1 MLKAIGL
8 APPRQISVHGYWN
21 VDDRKVSKS
30 LGNMISP
37 LAMRDRYGFETFR
50 WFLLREMS
58 FGLDANFT
66 EEALVER
73 VNADLAN
80 NLGNLVSRTLNL
92 VEKFCDGAIPAAGD
106 ANDVDR
112 AVLDGAAAAARAR
125 RRPRCRTC
133 SRISRSRRS
142 PSTRAR

>member
-8 APPRQISVHGYWN
+8 APPQQISVHGYWN

-50 WFLLREMS
+50 YFLLREMS

-80 NLGNLVSRTLNL
+80 NIGNLVSRTLNL
-92 VEKFCDGAIPAAGD
+92 VEKSCGGDDPGGWRRRRRRSRGPRGCGRGANAGGGGD
-106 ANDVDR
+106 A
-112 AVLDGAAAAARAR
+112 GSS
-125 RRPRCRTC
+125 
-133 SRISRSRRS
+133 SRISLWPRSWSSRR
-142 PSTRAR
+142 P